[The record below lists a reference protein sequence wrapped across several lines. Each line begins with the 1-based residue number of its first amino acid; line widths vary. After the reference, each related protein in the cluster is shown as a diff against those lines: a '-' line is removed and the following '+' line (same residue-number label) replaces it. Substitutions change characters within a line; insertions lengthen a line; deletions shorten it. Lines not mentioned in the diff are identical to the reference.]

1 MSTNSSALIVPATE
15 ATNAPAE
22 LRDIR
27 PPVEIPSGWEWLW
40 WTLGAL
46 AVATLAWWAWR
57 YWQKQRAIVPPA
69 IIIPPHVT
77 AREKLREAEQL
88 LHDPNAFCVLVSN
101 TIRQYL
107 EARFDLHA
115 PDRTTEEFLS
125 EVTHSS
131 QLSTEQK
138 QTLGS
143 FLEACDLVKF
153 ARFEPTQEQ
162 LAGLLGIA
170 HRLVEETE
178 PTRVEV
184 PGAQVTAPESSSS

>member
-1 MSTNSSALIVPATE
+1 MSTNSSALIVPATD

-40 WTLGAL
+40 WTLGAI
-46 AVATLAWWAWR
+46 AVAALAWWAWR
-57 YWQKQRAIVPPA
+57 RWQKKRNIA
-69 IIIPPHVT
+69 IPPLLPLPHVI
-77 AREKLREAEQL
+77 ARGKLREAEQL

-107 EARFDLHA
+107 EARFSLHA
-115 PDRTTEEFLS
+115 PDRTTEEFLL
-125 EVTHSS
+125 EVTHSP
-131 QLSTEQK
+131 QLSAEQK

-170 HRLVEETE
+170 HRLVDETE

-184 PGAQVTAPESSSS
+184 PGAQVTATESSPS